1 MPAFKKG
8 CRVLGRYWPWKGR
21 SGTVTGFPVIAGE
34 RRVRIRWDDGET
46 HTHASFAV
54 KLAPAEPEPDRLAC
68 TCCPGT
74 GYRDPSC
81 PVHDEPEP
89 EIQIRHRALAAY
101 ILTVARTRV
110 DETWAAY
117 VGVVRGLDHR
127 MERHG
132 VLELG
137 TKLDEKVAR
146 ALFPEFDG
154 KPYAN

>member
-8 CRVLGRYWPWKGR
+8 DRVVGRYWPWKGKL
-21 SGTVTGFPVIAGE
+21 GIAVGFPVIGGE
-34 RRVRIRWDDGET
+34 RRVRVRWDDDSVAEHST
-46 HTHASFAV
+46 FSV
-54 KLAPAEPEPDRLAC
+54 NKVSAEPEPERSFERAYE
-68 TCCPGT
+68 TKF
-74 GYRDPSC
+74 
-81 PVHDEPEP
+81 PEP
-89 EIQIRHRALAAY
+89 PEIRHRALSAY

-110 DETWAAY
+110 DGTWAAY

-154 KPYAN
+154 TSYAH